1 MTNVILAIDPGK
13 STGVADIRWRPDSK
27 PWVFDAF
34 MAEYDPFELYE
45 LIEAWFGKV
54 MTTPGIK
61 DVRVVYERWIPMAN
75 GADPNYS
82 CQLIGAIRVAA
93 GEYKIPVHGQVPKER
108 DTVTSD
114 QLRAAGYWVKS
125 SRDDIPSAIKHGM
138 AHLLNTVRHRGT
150 QQALRPRKLE
160 P

>member
-1 MTNVILAIDPGK
+1 MTNALLAVDPGK

-27 PWVFDAF
+27 PWVHDAF
-34 MAEYDPFELYE
+34 MAEFDPYEMFELVVT
-45 LIEAWFGKV
+45 WFRQV
-54 MTTPGIK
+54 TESGIS
-61 DVRVVYERWIPMAN
+61 DLRIVYESWVPLAN

-93 GEYKIPVHGQVPKER
+93 GNLAIPSYSQIPKAR

-114 QLRAAGYWVKS
+114 QLRAAGYWVQS

-138 AHLLNTVRHRGT
+138 THLLNTVKHKGT

-160 P
+160 S